1 MLNGRFGPIS
11 NKYTSVSYRG
21 SAIVDYCIISTS
33 NFHLITSFQIELIHD
48 FMDKFNIHID
58 SIVPD
63 HSILL
68 WEFKFNNPI
77 HNTTHALPSSVVRL
91 PKQVIPQN
99 YLEDEEALCHIDDL
113 CSLISSSEGVDSVYA
128 KFCSFISN
136 SLHLDSF
143 PNHKSKK
150 ENQKNFTN
158 HGGMV
163 IFML

>member
-1 MLNGRFGPIS
+1 
-11 NKYTSVSYRG
+11 
-21 SAIVDYCIISTS
+21 
-33 NFHLITSFQIELIHD
+33 
-48 FMDKFNIHID
+48 MDKFNIHID

-91 PKQVIPQN
+91 PKQVIPQT
-99 YLEDEEALCHIDDL
+99 YLEDEEALRHIDDL
-113 CSLISSSEGVDSVYA
+113 CSLISSSKGVDSVYA
-128 KFCSFISN
+128 ICSFISN
-136 SLHLDSF
+136 SLYLDSF

-150 ENQKNFTN
+150 EIQKNFTN
-158 HGGMV
+158 HGGMA